1 MSLRTGAFARAISRA
16 VSPATL
22 LQRTPPIPASIL
34 RRRRLASSLPN
45 IPESLQQSPLFTKL
59 RNSPEV
65 LARIIKI
72 SELFQARGIKMD
84 EKPSFT
90 DMMTLARDQEIQT
103 AMRDLKSVM
112 DEEGITLDVQELL
125 KNMPK

>member
-1 MSLRTGAFARAISRA
+1 
-16 VSPATL
+16 
-22 LQRTPPIPASIL
+22 
-34 RRRRLASSLPN
+34 
-45 IPESLQQSPLFTKL
+45 
-59 RNSPEV
+59 
-65 LARIIKI
+65 
-72 SELFQARGIKMD
+72 MD